1 MAVIDIGIRQVSIL
15 CIVYHVVGAVGI
27 VVAMVYAV
35 AIYFA
40 ECILGAQLVLSS
52 FTVWIIADGI
62 LSDGHI
68 VKAFNHSVDDSP
80 AHASAVR
87 YGCIRAGRGTASMQI
102 FMAGDIFTGLD
113 IHSLY

>member
-40 ECILGAQLVLSS
+40 ECILVAQLVLSS
-52 FTVWIIADGI
+52 FTVWIIAGGI

-68 VKAFNHSVDDSP
+68 VKAFNHSVDNSFSHSP
-80 AHASAVR
+80 ALCEVDF
-87 YGCIRAGRGTASMQI
+87 YGNRERRN
-102 FMAGDIFTGLD
+102 DYFTGVC
-113 IHSLY
+113 STPF